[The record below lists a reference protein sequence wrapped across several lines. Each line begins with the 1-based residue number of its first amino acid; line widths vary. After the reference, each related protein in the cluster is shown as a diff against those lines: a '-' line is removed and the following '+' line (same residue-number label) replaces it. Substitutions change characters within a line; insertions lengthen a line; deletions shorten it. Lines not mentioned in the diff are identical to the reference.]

1 MDIFKEIENLFDFAF
16 SGTNEFRSID
26 IGVVDNPLAEKI
38 QKATG
43 FELIDFLISLDSY
56 GIIHAVNKH
65 SDYTEKNLQQVGI
78 TKIDFTKIIE
88 VITDADKIES
98 IGVSWATGKP
108 LLRFQKQFQ
117 HTHFV
122 VLEIRIV
129 KKKGKKNRL
138 VVSTIY
144 IKK

>member
-1 MDIFKEIENLFDFAF
+1 MDIFKAIEELFELAF
-16 SGTNEFRSID
+16 NGTNEFKSID
-26 IGVVDNPLAEKI
+26 IGVVDSKLAQKI

-43 FELIDFLISLDSY
+43 FDLIDFLISLDSY
-56 GIIHAVNKH
+56 GIIHAVNRH

-78 TKIDFTKIIE
+78 TKIDFTKVID
-88 VITDADKIES
+88 VITNADKIES
-98 IGVSWATGKP
+98 IGISWATGKP
-108 LLRFQKQFQ
+108 LLRFQKQLQ
-117 HTHFV
+117 NTHFV